1 MNSTDAT
8 IAALSE
14 ANLANSKLAAG
25 YALRLAEVT
34 RELHDALE
42 AARIASNRAYIAEG
56 RVAELEGRRAE
67 GVKPWPF
74 REFGGG
80 RRRVGG
86 DTRPMPE

>member
-1 MNSTDAT
+1 MNSTEAT

-42 AARIASNRAYIAEG
+42 AVRIAGNRAYIAEG
-56 RVAELEGRRAE
+56 RVAELEGRRVDA
-67 GVKPWPF
+67 VKPWPF
-74 REFGGG
+74 REFSGG
-80 RRRVGG
+80 RRLMGIANH
-86 DTRPMPE
+86 